1 LNSFRIVNPLIVIGV
16 FVLLGLVWGVPAL
29 AKDSQKEEKLQNPF
43 GVLEFLHWNDD
54 WNNYKYLT
62 LGSVKKAITLMKKAG
77 VGFIRQ
83 DFLWQDIEA
92 HPGRF
97 DFRKYDPLVELLI
110 ENNIQILGV
119 LHYSTDWAGACK
131 AWNCAP
137 KDIQQFVN
145 YACNV
150 IERYKDKIKYWEIW
164 NEPDSSIYWKPQD
177 GLKSYCQLLKEVY
190 IAAKKID
197 PGCQILNGGL
207 SAGLSSVNRLYDN
220 GAGPYFD
227 ILNIHIFE
235 NPLNPH
241 SIKAVIA
248 YPQLAHKV
256 MSRNGDAH
264 KKIWIT
270 EIGCPGVRKGLKVNN
285 WWMGRNPNESEQ
297 AGWLRLIFS
306 ELLKD
311 KNVERIF
318 WAFFRDCKDHWGNGI
333 DYFGLLRWD
342 FFPKPTFKAYRD
354 SVKHWKKTK

>member
-1 LNSFRIVNPLIVIGV
+1 MNSFRIVNPFISI
-16 FVLLGLVWGVPAL
+16 FVLWGLVCGVPAL

>member
-1 LNSFRIVNPLIVIGV
+1 MNSFRIVNPFISI
-16 FVLLGLVWGVPAL
+16 FVLWGLVCGVPAL

-54 WNNYKYLT
+54 WNNYKYPT
-62 LGSVKKAITLMKKAG
+62 LASVKKAIALMKKAG

-83 DFLWQDIEA
+83 DFLWQDIEKQ
-92 HPGRF
+92 PGEF
-97 DFRKYDPLVELLI
+97 DFGKYDPLVELLSK
-110 ENNIQILGV
+110 NNIQILGI
-119 LHYSTDWAGACK
+119 LHYSTDWSGSCS

-145 YACNV
+145 YACRV

-164 NEPDSSIYWKPQD
+164 NEPDSSTYWKPQD

-190 IAAKKID
+190 VAAKKID

-220 GAGPYFD
+220 GAGSYFD

-241 SIKAVIA
+241 SIKAVTA

-256 MSRNGDAH
+256 MSRRGDAH
-264 KKIWIT
+264 KKIWIP
-270 EIGCPGVRKGLKVNN
+270 EIGSPGVKKGLKVNN
-285 WWMGRNPNESEQ
+285 WWMGRNANEFEQ
-297 AGWLRLIFS
+297 AGWLRLVYS

-311 KNVERIF
+311 GNVEKIF
-318 WAFFRDCKDHWGNGI
+318 WAFFRDCKDHWDNGI

-342 FFPKPTFKAYRD
+342 FSPKPAFQAYRD
-354 SVKHWKKTK
+354 SVRRWRKTK